1 MNNSSS
7 KVAPFKI
14 LTLDGGGL
22 RGVFSATLL
31 AAFEDRVREPL
42 HSFFDLIV
50 GTSTGGIIALG
61 LGAGLPARDL
71 LSFYVS
77 KGPSIFPS
85 ERWPRRLARLVGSL
99 VNPKHSLSRLDSA
112 LAQVFGDRTLGDLK
126 TRVVIPAFDATA
138 GRIRLFKTPHDA
150 RIKQDQERTLREAAL
165 ATAAA
170 PYYFCYFSTV
180 NGERF
185 VDGGVWANNPTAIGV
200 IEALGYLEIPRK
212 GIRVLSIGT
221 TRVPYH
227 IPRALRFGLLGL
239 FRSRPHELVLA
250 AQASG
255 AMAQAKVLL
264 GCDGRLLRID
274 AEVARGRF
282 SLDRATDIDELQG
295 LARNHATHHLN
306 DVLTTFLNAPA
317 AYPFRV
323 SDQSR

>member
-1 MNNSSS
+1 MNDSSGGI
-7 KVAPFKI
+7 APFKI

-31 AAFEDRVREPL
+31 AAFEDRVRQPL

-85 ERWPRRLARLVGSL
+85 EKWPRRLVRLVSSL
-99 VNPKHSLSRLDSA
+99 VNPKHSLAQLDTV
-112 LAQVFGDRTLGDLK
+112 LLDVFGDRTLGDLN

-138 GRIRLFKTPHDA
+138 GRIRLFKTAHDP
-150 RIKQDQERTLREAAL
+150 RIKQDHERTLREVAL

-170 PYYFCYFSTV
+170 PYYFCYFTTV

-200 IEALGYLEIPRK
+200 IEAMGYLKMPPER
-212 GIRVLSIGT
+212 IRVLSIGT

-227 IPRALRFGLLGL
+227 VPRAFRFGLLGL

-250 AQASG
+250 AQASA

-264 GCDGRLLRID
+264 GGDGRLLRID
-274 AEVARGRF
+274 ADVATGRF
-282 SLDRATDIDELQG
+282 ALDRTADINELQG
-295 LARNHATHHLN
+295 LARNHATHYLN
-306 DVLTTFLNAPA
+306 EVLTMFLNAPA
-317 AYPFRV
+317 AYPFRA
-323 SDQSR
+323 SDQST